1 MATRRIHIS
10 EAYANAIDYIH
21 KRRSGEEKSIKT
33 PWDKMNQATFNGI
46 EWNNIIVIGGRP
58 GGGKTM
64 LANLITREAHRLNSD
79 QDFAVLDFQF
89 EMLAKHTAMR
99 EFAAKTGVSST
110 KLASVFN
117 EVSDEEVKAVLR
129 YAEQNKN
136 KDIYIIEQ
144 AGSVKQMRKDIEQA
158 LMDFNK
164 PLIVT
169 IDHSILVRKDASEK
183 DSFETLHNLSK
194 MMTEM
199 KRFKIIFIV
208 LTQLN
213 RECESV
219 ERLKPG
225 TFGNYLLD
233 SDIYGGD
240 ALLQHADLV
249 LGINNPYKH
258 GLTQYG
264 PLKYPIE
271 NKNTLVLHYLKN
283 RHGEAGLLS
292 FMRAEFER
300 MMIYDMPAPSPGL
313 KIK

>member
-1 MATRRIHIS
+1 MANRRMHIS
-10 EAYANAIDYIH
+10 EAYEKAIDYIK
-21 KRRSGEEKSIKT
+21 KRKSGEEKSIKT
-33 PWDKMNQATFNGI
+33 PWDKMNQATFNGL

-64 LANLITREAHRLNSD
+64 LANLITREAHRLNPD

-89 EMLAKHTAMR
+89 EMLAKHTALR
-99 EFAAKTGVSST
+99 EFSAKTGIKS
-110 KLASVFN
+110 KRLASIFD
-117 EVSDEEVKAVLR
+117 EISDQEISSVVEYVQK
-129 YAEQNKN
+129 NKN
-136 KDIYIIEQ
+136 KDIYIIES
-144 AGSVKQMRKDIEQA
+144 AGTVRQIRNDIEQA
-158 LMDFNK
+158 LVDLKK

-169 IDHSILVRKDASEK
+169 IDHSILVKRDASEK
-183 DSFETLHNLSK
+183 DAFETLHNLSK

-199 KRFKIIFIV
+199 KRFKILFIV

-213 RECESV
+213 RECEST

-249 LGINNPYKH
+249 IGINNPSKH

-264 PLKYPIE
+264 PLKYIISD
-271 NKNTLVLHYLKN
+271 KNTLVLHYLKN
-283 RHGEAGLLS
+283 RHGESNRLA
-292 FMRAEFER
+292 FMRANFENLLLE
-300 MMIYDMPAPSPGL
+300 DMEAPPTA
-313 KIK
+313 IKTT

>member
-1 MATRRIHIS
+1 MANRRMHIS
-10 EAYANAIDYIH
+10 EAYEKAIDYIK
-21 KRRSGEEKSIKT
+21 KRKSGEEKSIKT
-33 PWDKMNQATFNGI
+33 PWDKMNQATFNGL

-89 EMLAKHTAMR
+89 EMLAKHTALR
-99 EFAAKTGVSST
+99 EFSAKTGIKS
-110 KLASVFN
+110 KRLASIFD
-117 EVSDEEVKAVLR
+117 EISDQEISSVVEYVQK
-129 YAEQNKN
+129 NKN
-136 KDIYIIEQ
+136 KDIYIIES
-144 AGSVKQMRKDIEQA
+144 AGTVRQIRNDIEQA
-158 LMDFNK
+158 LVDLKK

-169 IDHSILVRKDASEK
+169 IDHSILVKRDASEK
-183 DSFETLHNLSK
+183 DAFETLHNLSK

-199 KRFKIIFIV
+199 KRFKILFIV

-213 RECESV
+213 RECEST

-249 LGINNPYKH
+249 IGINNPSKH

-264 PLKYPIE
+264 PLKYIISD
-271 NKNTLVLHYLKN
+271 KNTLVLHYLKN
-283 RHGEAGLLS
+283 RHGESNRLA
-292 FMRAEFER
+292 FMRANFENLLLE
-300 MMIYDMPAPSPGL
+300 DMEAPPTA
-313 KIK
+313 IKTT

>member
-1 MATRRIHIS
+1 MGRRIHIS
-10 EAYANAIDYIH
+10 EAYQSAIEYIK
-21 KRRSGEEKSIKT
+21 KRKSGEEKSIRT
-33 PWDKMNQATFNGI
+33 PWDKMNQATFNGL
-46 EWNNIIVIGGRP
+46 EWNNIVVIGGRP

-64 LANLITREAHRLNSD
+64 LANLITREAHKLNSD
-79 QDFAVLDFQF
+79 QDFAILDFQF

-99 EFAAKTGVSST
+99 EFSAKTGIRST
-110 KLASVFN
+110 RLASVFD
-117 EVSDEEVKAVLR
+117 EVSDEEVRAVIK
-129 YAEQNKN
+129 YVEANKN

-144 AGSVKQMRKDIEQA
+144 PGSVKQMRKDIEQA
-158 LMDFNK
+158 LIDFNK

-183 DSFETLHNLSK
+183 DTFETLHNLSK

-249 LGINNPYKH
+249 LGINNPFKH

-264 PLKYPIE
+264 PLKYSI
-271 NKNTLVLHYLKN
+271 KDKTTLVLHYLKN
-283 RHGEAGLLS
+283 RHGEASQMS
-292 FMRAEFER
+292 FMKADFER
-300 MMIYDMPAPSPGL
+300 MMLYDIDAPLPG
-313 KIK
+313 IKTII

>member
-1 MATRRIHIS
+1 MGRRIHIS
-10 EAYANAIDYIH
+10 EAYASALDYIK
-21 KRRSGEEKSIKT
+21 KRRSGEERSIVT
-33 PWDKMNQATFNGI
+33 PWEKMNRATFNGL
-46 EWNNIIVIGGRP
+46 EWNNIVVIGGRP

-64 LANLITREAHRLNSD
+64 LANLITREAHKLNPD

-99 EFAAKTGVSST
+99 EFSSKTGIESV
-110 KLASVFN
+110 KLASVFDK
-117 EVSDEEVKAVLR
+117 VSDEEVQAVLR

-144 AGSVKQMRKDIEQA
+144 SGSVKQMRKDIEQA

-169 IDHSILVRKDASEK
+169 IDHSILVKRDASEK
-183 DSFETLHNLSK
+183 DTFETLHNLSK

-249 LGINNPYKH
+249 LGINNPFKH

-264 PLKYPIE
+264 PLKYNIRD
-271 NKNTLVLHYLKN
+271 KSTLVLHYLKN
-283 RHGEAGLLS
+283 RHGEASQMS
-292 FMRAEFER
+292 FMRADFQR
-300 MMIYDMPAPSPGL
+300 MMLYDMDAPPQGL
-313 KIK
+313 KINN

>member
-1 MATRRIHIS
+1 MSKRIHIS
-10 EAYANAIDYIH
+10 EAYSSAIDYIH
-21 KRRSGEEKSIKT
+21 KRKSGEEKSIKT
-33 PWDKMNQATFNGI
+33 PWEKMNRATFNGL

-64 LANLITREAHRLNSD
+64 LANLITREAHKLNPD

-99 EFAAKTGVSST
+99 EFSAKTGVQST
-110 KLASVFN
+110 KLASVFD
-117 EVSDEEVKAVLR
+117 EVSDAEVQAVLS
-129 YAEQNKN
+129 YVENNKN

-144 AGSVKQMRKDIEQA
+144 PGSVKQIRKDIEQA
-158 LMDFNK
+158 LIDFNK

-194 MMTEM
+194 MMTEL
-199 KRFKIIFIV
+199 KRFKVIFIV

-213 RECESV
+213 RDCESV

-249 LGINNPYKH
+249 LGINNPFKH

-264 PLKYPIE
+264 PLKYTIRD
-271 NKNTLVLHYLKN
+271 KSTLVVHYLKN
-283 RHGEAGLLS
+283 RHGESNQLS
-292 FMRAEFER
+292 FMRAEFDR
-300 MMIYDMPAPSPGL
+300 MMIYDMDAPPTAIRP
-313 KIK
+313 K

>member
-1 MATRRIHIS
+1 MANRRMHIS
-10 EAYANAIDYIH
+10 EAYDRAIEYIK
-21 KRRSGEEKSIKT
+21 KRKSGEEKSIKT
-33 PWDKMNQATFNGI
+33 PWDKMNQATFNGL

-64 LANLITREAHRLNSD
+64 LANLITREAHRLNPD

-89 EMLAKHTAMR
+89 EMLAKHTALR
-99 EFAAKTGVSST
+99 EFSAKTGIKS
-110 KLASVFN
+110 KRLASIFDEISDQ
-117 EVSDEEVKAVLR
+117 EVSAVVE
-129 YAEQNKN
+129 YVQKNKN
-136 KDIYIIEQ
+136 KDIYIIES
-144 AGSVKQMRKDIEQA
+144 AGTVKQIRNDIEQA
-158 LMDFNK
+158 LVDLKK

-169 IDHSILVRKDASEK
+169 IDHSILVKKDASEK

-199 KRFKIIFIV
+199 KRFKILFIV

-213 RECESV
+213 RECEST

-249 LGINNPYKH
+249 IGINNPSKH

-264 PLKYPIE
+264 PFKYIISD
-271 NKNTLVLHYLKN
+271 KNTLVLHYLKN
-283 RHGEAGLLS
+283 RHGESNRLA
-292 FMRAEFER
+292 FMRANFENLLLE
-300 MMIYDMPAPSPGL
+300 DMEAPPTAA
-313 KIK
+313 KIN